1 MEPWIWEIVTTLVKN
16 KIYSQLCCCC
26 PACVEV
32 RPEFSYFSASA
43 LLLCSIAGS
52 LHSDIALEMK
62 LTAAE
67 KK

>member
-32 RPEFSYFSASA
+32 WPEFSYFSASA

-52 LHSDIALEMK
+52 LHS
-62 LTAAE
+62 LT
-67 KK
+67 